1 MSEFRDCALEN
12 QSGVARHLEFS
23 ARVTRAL
30 FGMALCYVAL
40 SITAASAQPST
51 PAPAPPATP
60 PAAQPGAPVVA
71 QASPVP
77 ETATGPVVN
86 QQQRESAFDDFFKVG
101 LDLEKPLAVH
111 NLSIRRDTMELGLAD
126 GTIYLAQP
134 VAGRITGAYF
144 SGKGTIRAALPNA
157 IDRKLMQ
164 GGTYGK
170 PVFEEPISE
179 AVLRFDDGADREIL
193 AAGKPGTKG
202 SDDPSGTWNDR
213 MRIAFNSGDLQM
225 DFLDNMLNGLKS
237 TSFFQVDA
245 HTKDGKDWYIF
256 EHNGR
261 YRVEDYILHERAM
274 GAAGKRW
281 YEVDSA
287 FHRPEDYDAKGNYD
301 VMPESDNKE
310 FRALRNVAMTIEIP
324 NLKSLNI
331 DARLTV
337 EAARNGVRALRFD
350 FVNNI
355 DAATWHDPGRQVNTT
370 LVAASDGTP
379 LPYLHRCHELLVL
392 LPAPLAKGEQ
402 TVVHVKATE
411 NTIVQLTSSSF
422 GVYST
427 YAWFPQIGFNGGRY
441 TTDWTVKVAKP
452 LLIAGTGDVVR
463 EWTEGNLNCGQWK
476 SDVPVQF
483 ASFIFGDF
491 QATDG
496 AYKRASPGS
505 GEVGLRLLTGRGRA
519 LPGSLTTPGETP
531 GFKVGFEIEEHNFK
545 GNPQAIL
552 HNISEGLKTYETVFG
567 PFPFAQLDITEMAP
581 YEGWAQS
588 PAGFIMV
595 SSIDK
600 GGTMLEDLEAGETD
614 NDQVHV
620 KVHRDEQGG
629 LGRVGGGGI
638 GDQFVYH
645 ELAHQ
650 WWGHQIGWAS
660 SEDAWISES
669 WAEYS
674 AGLMIDAID
683 HKRFVDMR
691 DKWKHYASIADPF
704 GTIATAYRTSTV
716 EHPYEYTFLVYD
728 KGPYV
733 VHMLRTWMGWDK
745 FSKYVNTIQ
754 TKYKGTNINTDTLAR
769 EASAVMGYDMFPFFD
784 QWVRDKGIPKVH
796 WSWSSA
802 PDTDGKPIV
811 TIKVKQEDQANF
823 KILMIPI
830 SLDFGK
836 GDPVVVPKPMVKAEA
851 EIKVK
856 VPAVPR
862 SVKLDADST
871 QLATFVADGK

>member
-1 MSEFRDCALEN
+1 MRPLAGL
-12 QSGVARHLEFS
+12 
-23 ARVTRAL
+23 AL
-30 FGMALCYVAL
+30 FAAALAL
-40 SITAASAQPST
+40 SAAAFAQT
-51 PAPAPPATP
+51 PAPATAPPP
-60 PAAQPGAPVVA
+60 PAAQ
-71 QASPVP
+71 ASPAP
-77 ETATGPVVN
+77 DGATGPLIN
-86 QQQRESAFDDFFKVG
+86 QPQMEAAFDEFFKVG

-111 NLSIRRDTMELGLAD
+111 GLTIRRDTMELSLVD

-144 SGKGTIRAALPNA
+144 SGKGTIRAALPNS

-164 GGTYGK
+164 GSTYGK
-170 PVFEEPISE
+170 PLFEEQISE
-179 AVLRFDDGADREIL
+179 AVLRFDDGAEREIL

-213 MRIAFNSGDLQM
+213 MRIGFNTGDMQI
-225 DFLDNMLNGLKS
+225 DFLDNMLNGLKH
-237 TSFFQVDA
+237 TAFFQVDA

-256 EHNGR
+256 AHNGR
-261 YRVEDYILHERAM
+261 YRVENFIYHEKAL

-310 FRALRNVAMTIEIP
+310 IRTLRNVTMTIEIP
-324 NLKSLNI
+324 TLKSLNI
-331 DARLTV
+331 DALLTV
-337 EAARNGVRALRFD
+337 EAARGGVRALRFD

-355 DAATWHDPGRQVNTT
+355 DAATWHDSGRQVNTT

-392 LPAPLAKGEQ
+392 LPTPLAKGER
-402 TVVHVKATE
+402 TTVHVKATE
-411 NTIVQLTSSSF
+411 DTIVQLTSSSF

-427 YAWFPQIGFNGGRY
+427 YPWFPQLGFNGGRY

-463 EWTEGNLNCGQWK
+463 EWTEGNLNCGRWK

-496 AYKRASPGS
+496 AYKRTSPGS
-505 GEVGLRLLTGRGRA
+505 GEVSLRLLTGRGRA
-519 LPGSLTTPGETP
+519 LPGSLTTPSETP
-531 GFKVGFEIEEHNFK
+531 GFKVGFEVQEHGFK

-552 HNISEGLKTYETVFG
+552 HNVSEGLKTYETVFG

-600 GGTMLEDLEAGETD
+600 GGTMLQDLEQGETD
-614 NDQVHV
+614 SDQLHV
-620 KVHRDEQGG
+620 KIHRDEQGG

-674 AGLMIDAID
+674 CGLMIDAID

-691 DKWKHYASIADPF
+691 DKWKHYAAIADPF

-716 EHPYEYTFLVYD
+716 EHPYEYNFLVYD

-754 TKYKGTNINTDTLAR
+754 SKYKGTNINTDTLAR

-784 QWVRDKGIPKVH
+784 QWVRDKGIPRVH
-796 WSWSSA
+796 WSWSAA

-811 TIKVKQEDQANF
+811 TIKVQQEDQANF

-830 SLDFGK
+830 TLDFGK
-836 GDPVVVPKPMVKAEA
+836 GEPVVVPKPMLKADA

-856 VPAVPR
+856 VPMNPK

-871 QLATFVADGK
+871 QLAVFVADGK